1 MKIIKAALVLVFAL
15 ILSSASAE
23 TVLLSDSSDL
33 FSEMKTIAM
42 KYAENLEDIPFATS
56 IASNERINLNVSMD
70 EEDLL
75 ISIIVTDGTITI
87 FEKGSMEDANMNV
100 YTDESTVREILDAEN
115 PVSSAQAALKDG
127 RVKMEGVGFVNSIKI
142 SIANILMSFF

>member
-23 TVLLSDSSDL
+23 TVLISDSSDL
-33 FSEMKTIAM
+33 FSKMKTIAM
-42 KYAENLEDIPFATS
+42 KYAENLEDIPFATN
-56 IASNERINLNVSMD
+56 IASNERINLNVDMG

-75 ISIIVTDGTITI
+75 ISIIVIDGKITS
-87 FEKGSMEDANMNV
+87 FEKGSLDDATMNV
-100 YTDESTVREILDAEN
+100 YTDENTVREILDSDN
-115 PVSSAQAALKDG
+115 PVSSAQTALKAG
-127 RVKMEGVGFVNSIKI
+127 NIKMEGVGLVNSIKI